1 MPATSFRNTS
11 RSKGG
16 PAAAGG
22 ASEDIETPK
31 QVALGVPTVQD
42 YEALQRLVEE
52 REALLNINRAIGR
65 HLNRDEPFRALDI
78 CL

>member
-1 MPATSFRNTS
+1 MRTSKPSN
-11 RSKGG
+11 RS
-16 PAAAGG
+16 
-22 ASEDIETPK
+22 
-31 QVALGVPTVQD
+31 LGVTTVQD

-65 HLNRDEPFRALDI
+65 AFNRDKLFGALAI